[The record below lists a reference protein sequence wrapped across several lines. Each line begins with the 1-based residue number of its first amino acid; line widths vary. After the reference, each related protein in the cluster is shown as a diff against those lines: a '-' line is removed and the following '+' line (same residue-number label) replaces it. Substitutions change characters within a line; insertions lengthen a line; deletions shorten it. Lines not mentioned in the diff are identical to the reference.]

1 MTPPTGAFRALTAC
15 APWVCALSL
24 ALLLG
29 GCEEPFVV
37 LPGEALQGSVMD
49 PPADWS
55 AFADL
60 DIAQLETNPA
70 DPYSVNLWVAAIGS
84 DIYVATGE
92 DGTNWTK
99 HIELNRDVRL
109 RLKADVY
116 ELEARRV
123 NDPEEVARVAAEYV
137 RKYDLDA
144 EDNWVLE
151 GQVFR
156 LDRR

>member
-1 MTPPTGAFRALTAC
+1 MTPPTGAFRAPTAC
-15 APWVCALSL
+15 APWICSL
-24 ALLLG
+24 FAMLLLG

-37 LPGEALQGSVMD
+37 LPGDALHGNVTD

-60 DIAQLETNPA
+60 EIAQLETNPA

-84 DIYVATGE
+84 DMYVATGD
-92 DGTNWTK
+92 DGTNWTE
-99 HIELNRDVRL
+99 HIDADRDVRL
-109 RLKADVY
+109 RVDDNIY

-123 NDPEEVARVAAEYV
+123 NDPQEVARVAAEYV
-137 RKYDLDA
+137 RKYNLDA